1 MDKVEA
7 WKFETV
13 GTACGNRTGL
23 HKLAAAI
30 IEIAIEE
37 QLLPITERRLTMTK
51 KKRKCCICGA
61 DLTSKNYA
69 QVYDDELKKVVV
81 VCPGRCYRT
90 KMMKGWLT
98 R

>member
-13 GTACGNRTGL
+13 GTACGNKSGL

-37 QLLPITERRLTMTK
+37 QLLPDN
-51 KKRKCCICGA
+51 RKEAANGQKEEKVLYMRCGS
-61 DLTSKNYA
+61 DGQKLCSG
-69 QVYDDELKKVVV
+69 L
-81 VCPGRCYRT
+81 
-90 KMMKGWLT
+90 
-98 R
+98 

>member
-13 GTACGNRTGL
+13 GTACGNKSGL

-37 QLLPITERRLTMTK
+37 QLLPDN
-51 KKRKCCICGA
+51 RKE
-61 DLTSKNYA
+61 T
-69 QVYDDELKKVVV
+69 DDDQKEEKVLYM
-81 VCPGRCYRT
+81 RCRSDEQ
-90 KMMKGWLT
+90 KLCSGL
-98 R
+98 

>member
-1 MDKVEA
+1 MEKVEA

-37 QLLPITERRLTMTK
+37 QLLPDNGKEADDGKKEAKVLHLWRR
-51 KKRKCCICGA
+51 
-61 DLTSKNYA
+61 S
-69 QVYDDELKKVVV
+69 DEQKL
-81 VCPGRCYRT
+81 CSG
-90 KMMKGWLT
+90 L
-98 R
+98 